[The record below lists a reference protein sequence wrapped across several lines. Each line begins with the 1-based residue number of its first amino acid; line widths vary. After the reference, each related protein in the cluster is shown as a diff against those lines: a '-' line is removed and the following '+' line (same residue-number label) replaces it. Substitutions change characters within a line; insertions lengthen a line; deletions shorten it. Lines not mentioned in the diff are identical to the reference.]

1 MRWQKHIIILSI
13 ACMLIPAISVFGQN
27 TKVQESRRERLRK
40 EIELIDEQLRQNT
53 SKSRSALSELSLVRK
68 KISARNELIAES
80 DKEIRALSLQINEK
94 QKEIDSLQARI
105 DTLSEYYS
113 RLVLRAY
120 KNRDSKVWYMY
131 ILASDNVWQ
140 AFRRIGYLRSL
151 SAQMNTQAKKINE
164 AKDELEEV
172 RKGLVALKDDAQ
184 ALKDRRVKEMT
195 ALKSEEQASQ
205 GLVNRLKKDNAKY
218 RKELDYKRRQ
228 IVALNREIERIIREA
243 TRGSG
248 AKSSSGSKQKIDYTL
263 DKEFA
268 KNKGKLPWPA
278 EGPVVEKFGQHN
290 HPVFRRVKL
299 PFNNGISIALKA
311 GDSVKAVFDGV
322 VKQIVMMPGYNQCV
336 LVQHGNYFSFY
347 CKLDRTS
354 VKAGDKIKTGDII
367 GTVGTMA
374 GISQLH
380 FQIWKGTSPQNPENW
395 LR

>member
-13 ACMLIPAISVFGQN
+13 ACMLIPALSVFGQN

-151 SAQMNTQAKKINE
+151 SAQMNTQAKKINWRR
-164 AKDELEEV
+164 LE
-172 RKGLVALKDDAQ
+172 RGL
-184 ALKDRRVKEMT
+184 
-195 ALKSEEQASQ
+195 
-205 GLVNRLKKDNAKY
+205 
-218 RKELDYKRRQ
+218 
-228 IVALNREIERIIREA
+228 
-243 TRGSG
+243 
-248 AKSSSGSKQKIDYTL
+248 
-263 DKEFA
+263 
-268 KNKGKLPWPA
+268 
-278 EGPVVEKFGQHN
+278 
-290 HPVFRRVKL
+290 
-299 PFNNGISIALKA
+299 
-311 GDSVKAVFDGV
+311 
-322 VKQIVMMPGYNQCV
+322 
-336 LVQHGNYFSFY
+336 
-347 CKLDRTS
+347 
-354 VKAGDKIKTGDII
+354 
-367 GTVGTMA
+367 
-374 GISQLH
+374 
-380 FQIWKGTSPQNPENW
+380 W
-395 LR
+395 L